1 MTKQNVIELV
11 NVSPASIF
19 TREDVVKLINRI
31 DDVPA
36 IGETAEISEE
46 VLGDEDR
53 IISVKRSELI
63 EVIRE
68 SIEGELN
75 NLDIARYADVTL
87 SMDYDNHVQ
96 VEDIQFS
103 FDEVIS
109 DIMTEVEQWINDNTK
124 TENA

>member
-36 IGETAEISEE
+36 IDETAEISEE

-75 NLDIARYADVTL
+75 NLDLSRGADVSL
-87 SMDYDNHVQ
+87 SMDYDNHVR
-96 VEDIQFS
+96 VEDISFS
-103 FDEVIS
+103 WADTTD
-109 DIMTEVEQWINDNTK
+109 DIMDSIEEWIKDNTK
-124 TENA
+124 TEKV